1 MQGSVR
7 HSQDHSANFPRLGLH
22 WGNSPSPPT
31 CSSGSS
37 LDSAYPFSRSKFLS
51 LVFALLLGTIS
62 LTVGAEN
69 AHASDSPV
77 CNAGTNLCDQ
87 GQAYLNAIR
96 EANAAICIAPQHYRA
111 DNTHKGQAGLLHDN
125 RYYPTFECFRTP
137 DNTFSY
143 PSAPYASYFP
153 PDKTCA
159 TRAPLVVA
167 ADGSQAVCNEGCEYG
182 LGPANGDGQATA
194 TPTGAV
200 CNLPISEIDPGK
212 NNCCGITQG
221 PVLAGNPANIFTG
234 AKLETAVDYR
244 APGGRLELLR
254 YYSSADGLPQ
264 FAALG
269 ESWRHTYM
277 RSLQVV
283 DSYTVKVI
291 RHTGNFYAF
300 KKVSGGKWAADW
312 DVREQLTEVTENGVT
327 VGWIVTASD
336 DSKEYFDANGLL
348 QSISYVDGEVI
359 SLAYVSG
366 KLDSVIDRQGRKIS
380 FSYIADALDSIALPD
395 GRSVK
400 YSYNSAHRLISVG
413 YQNNG
418 IGTPQYDVV
427 QYRYDDPQWSDALTS
442 RLDEQNNVY
451 ATWEYDAQKRV
462 VRSVH
467 GNPTGAIDQATIS
480 YSTNDSIVT
489 NALGESVGHSYIK
502 QLGRAKHAGSSK
514 LCIDCGSASFATR
527 SYDAN
532 GYPDIEVDFSGFST
546 DWDFT
551 PRGLIFRKVDA
562 ANDTTGKK
570 RTTQTTWHNSFSL
583 PIARVTYDASGTPVA
598 GTTWSYNSRGQTVFV
613 SQVNPGN
620 SATRSTT
627 MAYCEQTDVTAGTCP
642 LLGLV
647 TSVNGPRTD
656 VTDSTTY
663 TYYPS
668 DDASCVASPT
678 TCPHR
683 KGDLWKVTNAL
694 GQVTETL
701 AYDGAGRVLSV
712 KDANGVVTDLE
723 YHPRGWLTARKVR
736 GANAAVETDD
746 AITQIEYWPT
756 GLVKKVIQPDGAFTS
771 YTYDAAH
778 RLTDISDNA
787 GNTIHYTLDNAG
799 NRTQEDTKDPGN
811 VLKRTLSRVY
821 NQLGQLQTQA
831 DAQANPTDF
840 TYDANGNTDT
850 VTDALDRV
858 TDNNYDPLNRLS
870 RTLQDVGGI
879 NAETQFQYDVQ
890 DNLTQVT
897 DPKGLNTSYTYNGLG
912 DLTQLAS
919 PDTGTT
925 VYTYD
930 SAGNRATQTDARN
943 QTSTYSYD
951 ALNRLTG
958 IVYAT
963 SSLNVGYTYD
973 TTQTACQSGET
984 FSTGRLTQ
992 LTDASGSTQYC
1003 YDRFG
1008 NLVRKVQ
1015 TTNGL
1020 ALTVRYAYTL
1030 AGQLSSVT
1038 YPDGAVATYTRD
1050 AQGRT
1055 TQVNVQ
1061 RAGAASEVL
1070 LNQASYHP
1078 FGPVAGWTY
1087 GNGRQLLR
1095 PLNQNYQPTAI
1106 QDTGVG
1112 GLSVGFQYDPI
1123 GNLTQLTPAASVTPL
1138 VKFDYDALSRLTAFK
1153 DGPTDVAI
1161 ESYAYDATGN
1171 RQSFTN
1177 AVGTQTYTYPSTSH
1191 RLSQVAATAR
1201 SYDAAGN
1208 TTAIGGTAKE
1218 FVYDDSGRMSQV
1230 KQNAIVQR
1238 SYAYNGKGEQVRKY
1252 AGTANTYTLY
1262 DEAGHWL
1269 GDYDNTGAA
1278 LQQAIWLDDLPVGLI
1293 ANGNQLH
1300 YVEPDHLGTP
1310 RVVIEVARNVP
1321 VWTWDLK
1328 SEAFGNSVPN
1338 QDPDGDSTPLVF
1350 DMRFPG
1356 QRYDS
1361 ASGLNQN
1368 YFRDYDSATGRYAE
1382 SDPIGLKGGI
1392 SAYGYAFSN
1401 PLMWIDPNGL
1411 QARGAVST
1419 TSPPGTAGAYN
1430 PYDPNSVS
1438 GEVPPSSSIDWPE
1451 ASVPQVTA
1459 DGLLESLYKMS
1470 PFHAISQIEQA
1481 ISNKLNNVCE
1491 NSDDQEKNCQALK
1504 DSILSTCAS
1513 LTGRKKFKCF
1523 EAANTSYR
1531 QCMGYE

>member
-1 MQGSVR
+1 MVGNPIVPSLGLKIEHIVDASSGGLSLERTFRSGISTFGANVRTPYGYGWYGLLSVR
-7 HSQDHSANFPRLGLH
+7 ITKSTQP
-22 WGNSPSPPT
+22 NSDPI
-31 CSSGSS
+31 
-37 LDSAYPFSRSKFLS
+37 AY
-51 LVFALLLGTIS
+51 
-62 LTVGAEN
+62 
-69 AHASDSPV
+69 
-77 CNAGTNLCDQ
+77 
-87 GQAYLNAIR
+87 
-96 EANAAICIAPQHYRA
+96 
-111 DNTHKGQAGLLHDN
+111 
-125 RYYPTFECFRTP
+125 
-137 DNTFSY
+137 
-143 PSAPYASYFP
+143 
-153 PDKTCA
+153 A
-159 TRAPLVVA
+159 TL
-167 ADGSQAVCNEGCEYG
+167 ADGSTVPFLSSSAGVWTADADLSAYTLNEIRDQSNVQIGWNLRLPDGAEYVY
-182 LGPANGDGQATA
+182 D
-194 TPTGAV
+194 
-200 CNLPISEIDPGK
+200 ID
-212 NNCCGITQG
+212 
-221 PVLAGNPANIFTG
+221 
-234 AKLETAVDYR
+234 
-244 APGGRLELLR
+244 GRLI
-254 YYSSADGLPQ
+254 
-264 FAALG
+264 
-269 ESWRHTYM
+269 T
-277 RSLQVV
+277 
-283 DSYTVKVI
+283 T
-291 RHTGNFYAF
+291 
-300 KKVSGGKWAADW
+300 KVSGVNELVILRDSSGRANSIQDKNGRSSTIHY
-312 DVREQLTEVTENGVT
+312 DVPGR
-327 VGWIVTASD
+327 
-336 DSKEYFDANGLL
+336 
-348 QSISYVDGEVI
+348 
-359 SLAYVSG
+359 
-366 KLDSVIDRQGRKIS
+366 IDKIT
-380 FSYIADALDSIALPD
+380 LPD
-395 GRSVK
+395 GSLVEYAYDADNR
-400 YSYNSAHRLISVG
+400 ISLVTRAGATVTYG
-413 YQNNG
+413 YQTIAG
-418 IGTPQYDVV
+418 VEGAY
-427 QYRYDDPQWSDALTS
+427 LTS
-442 RLDEQNNVY
+442 IKDESNTTY
-451 ATWEYDAQKRV
+451 AEFGYDA
-462 VRSVH
+462 S
-467 GNPTGAIDQATIS
+467 GLAT
-480 YSTNDSIVT
+480 ST
-489 NALGESVGHSYIK
+489 
-502 QLGRAKHAGSSK
+502 KHAGNVNLHSVSYTNGGNDVLVTFPSGYSDSYHYSTFFGSRK
-514 LCIDCGSASFATR
+514 LSAFTR
-527 SYDAN
+527 SCTGCTMLSGSNTYDLN
-532 GYPDIEVDFSGFST
+532 GRIDNSIDFASAARDYNFGPTGLLIQRIEASN
-546 DWDFT
+546 
-551 PRGLIFRKVDA
+551 DA
-562 ANDTTGKK
+562 TGKK
-570 RTTQTTWHNSFSL
+570 RTTQTDWHATF
-583 PIARVTYDASGTPVA
+583 RVPTERRVYNAANTLVAKSAYTYNA
-598 GTTWSYNSRGQTVFV
+598 RGQALTA
-613 SQVNPGN
+613 SQIDP
-620 SATRSTT
+620 ATSVARTTT
-627 MAYCEQTDVTAGTCP
+627 MTYCENADFTAGTCP
-642 LLGLV
+642 LVGLV

-656 VTDSTTY
+656 VADTVGY

-668 DDASCVASPT
+668 DDASCAASPT

-694 GQVTETL
+694 GQITETL
-701 AYDGAGRVLSV
+701 TYDGTGRVLSV
-712 KDANGVVTDLE
+712 KDANGVITDME

-746 AITQIEYWPT
+746 AITRIEYWPT
-756 GLVKKVIQPDGAFTS
+756 GLVKKVIQPDGAFTA
-771 YTYDAAH
+771 YAYDAAH

-811 VLKRTLSRVY
+811 VLKRTLSRVH

-897 DPKGLNTSYTYNGLG
+897 DPKGLNTTYTYNGLG
-912 DLTQLAS
+912 DLTQLVS

-925 VYTYD
+925 IYTYD

-1015 TTNGL
+1015 TTNGV
-1020 ALTVRYAYTL
+1020 ALTVRYTYTL
-1030 AGQLSSVT
+1030 AGQLGSVT

-1106 QDTGVG
+1106 QDVGVG
-1112 GLSVGFQYDPI
+1112 GLSVGFQYDPV
-1123 GNLTQLTPAASVTPL
+1123 GNLTQLTPAASTTPL

-1177 AVGTQTYTYPSTSH
+1177 AAGTQAYTYPSTSH
-1191 RLSQVAATAR
+1191 RLTQAGATAR
-1201 SYDAAGN
+1201 TYDAAGN

-1218 FVYDDSGRMSQV
+1218 FVYDETGRMSQV
-1230 KQNAIVQR
+1230 KQNAIVQKT
-1238 SYAYNGKGEQVRKY
+1238 YLYNGKGEQVRKY

-1310 RVVIEVARNVP
+1310 RVVIEVARNVS

-1328 SEAFGNSVPN
+1328 SEAFGNSVPA
-1338 QDPDGDSTPLVF
+1338 QDPDGDSTALMF

-1356 QRYDS
+1356 QRYD
-1361 ASGLNQN
+1361 ASTGLNYN
-1368 YFRDYDSATGRYAE
+1368 YFRDYDAGSGRYAE
-1382 SDPIGLKGGI
+1382 SDPIGLDSDISTYSYVGGSPFNYVDMAGLQRVRVTPRLTSPWTDAPSVDPENEQAGQRMNSDPWDMSTAGDGSTARDWGRPNGRGGRKSSWCVIKCDGQQNGVSGRGNDGIGCCPAWVYGLGVGTSDSEAWNNAWDAANFNTPQGCMKKHCRGIAGSCKNRKGGK
-1392 SAYGYAFSN
+1392 AKGG
-1401 PLMWIDPNGL
+1401 M
-1411 QARGAVST
+1411 
-1419 TSPPGTAGAYN
+1419 
-1430 PYDPNSVS
+1430 
-1438 GEVPPSSSIDWPE
+1438 
-1451 ASVPQVTA
+1451 
-1459 DGLLESLYKMS
+1459 
-1470 PFHAISQIEQA
+1470 
-1481 ISNKLNNVCE
+1481 
-1491 NSDDQEKNCQALK
+1491 
-1504 DSILSTCAS
+1504 
-1513 LTGRKKFKCF
+1513 
-1523 EAANTSYR
+1523 
-1531 QCMGYE
+1531 